1 MATIG
6 GVYENKGDVEIG
18 IRVDNSLCDG
28 YTFEST
34 GGDVE
39 IVRELTSDLKCVC

>member
-1 MATIG
+1 MSDYATIG

-28 YTFEST
+28 YT
-34 GGDVE
+34 
-39 IVRELTSDLKCVC
+39 LKAQVVM